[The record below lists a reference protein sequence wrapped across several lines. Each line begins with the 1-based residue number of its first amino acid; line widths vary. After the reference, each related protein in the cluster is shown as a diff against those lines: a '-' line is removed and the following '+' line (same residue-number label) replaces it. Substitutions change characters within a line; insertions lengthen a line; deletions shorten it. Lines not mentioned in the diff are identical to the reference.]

1 MCTAIDSV
9 MSSSTGVGFRRTR
22 LFHAAWAVSAAPV
35 LAFLGRH
42 ALGRPD
48 GETGAARVFR
58 GLADAPMEATLIEA
72 VHQGKLKVTTEAST
86 QVLANSL

>member
-1 MCTAIDSV
+1 MPLRDVTAAAS
-9 MSSSTGVGFRRTR
+9 GVGA
-22 LFHAAWAVSAAPV
+22 HAPSGVVFAAT
-35 LAFLGRH
+35 
-42 ALGRPD
+42 
-48 GETGAARVFR
+48 ETGAARVFR

>member
-1 MCTAIDSV
+1 MSTRAVWEGDPTAST
-9 MSSSTGVGFRRTR
+9 SSSSPY
-22 LFHAAWAVSAAPV
+22 A
-35 LAFLGRH
+35 
-42 ALGRPD
+42 D

>member
-1 MCTAIDSV
+1 M
-9 MSSSTGVGFRRTR
+9 
-22 LFHAAWAVSAAPV
+22 
-35 LAFLGRH
+35 GRH

>member
-1 MCTAIDSV
+1 MQVVFKRATVD
-9 MSSSTGVGFRRTR
+9 
-22 LFHAAWAVSAAPV
+22 AAWAVGAAPV

-48 GETGAARVFR
+48 GETGAARLP